1 MKQITKILSLALC
14 AAALLSLPA
23 MAAEDGMLISPV
35 PAIESL
41 APVRVWG
48 KVTKLESGSLLLKN
62 DNKDD
67 IYNEVIVH
75 LPEGVPCV
83 DAVSGLPMDMSKIKD
98 GDTLYAWV
106 GNAMTMSLPPQTSA
120 IVVVGNIPADYRV
133 PEYYKVTGTDRTV
146 TAAIY
151 PAPERTE
158 VNLPVAGGETLTVPV
173 SAQFTP
179 WLTRQIVTVDDLV
192 PGSQILV
199 WKDKDGKVEKV
210 LLLPYAYRG
219 YLDTWEPI
227 PGAPPSPIPMT
238 LSVNEPFGASTQRHH
253 CWRGKS
259 GDLVLAP
266 LRSIAEAA
274 GYDVSWVKGQGAV
287 VKDGDKVLFSVLPG
301 GETVKRPGVEDGD
314 WELTTPCV
322 LEKGVTYLPVGDLAM
337 LLDLY
342 LCQG

>member
-1 MKQITKILSLALC
+1 MKHFAKIMSLLLC

-23 MAAEDGMLISPV
+23 MAKEEDLLISPA
-35 PAIESL
+35 PAIDSL

-48 KVTKLESGSLLLKN
+48 KVTKLESGSLLLNN

-67 IYNEVIVH
+67 VYNEVVVH

-83 DAVSGLPMDMSKIKD
+83 DAVTGLPLDMSKVKD

-120 IVVVGNIPADYRV
+120 IVVVGNIPAGYRV
-133 PEYYKVTGTDRTV
+133 PEFYKITGTDKTV
-146 TAAIY
+146 MPAIY

-158 VNLPVAGGETLTVPV
+158 VNLPVAGGETLKIPV

-192 PGSQILV
+192 PGSQILA

-210 LLLPYAYRG
+210 LVLPYGYRG
-219 YLDTWEPI
+219 YYTVNAKGEVTVN
-227 PGAPPSPIPMT
+227 GEK
-238 LSVNEPFGASTQRHH
+238 LSVNAKLSNPN
-253 CWRGKS
+253 
-259 GDLVLAP
+259 LLP
-266 LRSIAEAA
+266 LRAVAEAVN
-274 GYDVSWVKGQGAV
+274 YDVAWVKGQGAT
-287 VKDGDKVLFSVLPG
+287 VKEGDKVIFSVLPG
-301 GETVKRPGVEDGD
+301 SETARRPGNEDGD
-314 WELTTPCV
+314 RELIAPCV
-322 LEKGVTYLPVGDLAM
+322 TEEGVTYLAAADLSL

-342 LCQG
+342 FYSE

>member
-1 MKQITKILSLALC
+1 MRHIGRILSLALC

-23 MAAEDGMLISPV
+23 MATEEGLLISPA
-35 PAIESL
+35 PAVESL

-48 KVTKLESGSLLLKN
+48 KITKLESGSLLLKN
-62 DNKDD
+62 DSKDD
-67 IYNEVIVH
+67 IYNEVVVH

-83 DAVSGLPMDMSKIKD
+83 DAVTGLPMDMSRVKD

-106 GNAMTMSLPPQTSA
+106 RNAMTMSLPPQTSA
-120 IVVVGNIPADYRV
+120 LIVVGNIPADYRA
-133 PEYYKVTGTDRTV
+133 PEFYKITGTDKTV
-146 TAAIY
+146 MAAIY

-173 SAQFTP
+173 SARFTP

-192 PGSQILV
+192 PGSQILA
-199 WKDKDGKVEKV
+199 WRDKDGKVEKV
-210 LLLPYAYRG
+210 LLLPYDYRG
-219 YLDTWEPI
+219 YLDTWERS
-227 PGAPPSPIPMT
+227 PGTPPDPVPMA
-238 LSVNEPFGASTQRHH
+238 LSVNEPFGASAQSYD

-266 LRSIAEAA
+266 LRAIAEAA

-301 GETVKRPGVEDGD
+301 SETVKRPESEDGD

-322 LEKGVTYLPVGDLAM
+322 MEKGVTYLPVEELAM
-337 LLDLY
+337 LLNLY
-342 LCQG
+342 LCRG

>member
-1 MKQITKILSLALC
+1 MRRFVKVLSLALC

-23 MAAEDGMLISPV
+23 MAAEDGLLISPA
-35 PAIESL
+35 PAVESL

-67 IYNEVIVH
+67 IYSEVVVH

-83 DAVSGLPMDMSKIKD
+83 DAVTGLPMDMGKVKD

-106 GNAMTMSLPPQTSA
+106 GNAMTMSLPPQASA
-120 IVVVGNIPADYRV
+120 LIVVGNIPADYRV
-133 PEYYKVTGTDRTV
+133 PEFYQITGTDKTV
-146 TAAIY
+146 MPAIY

-158 VNLPVAGGETLTVPV
+158 VNLPVAGGETLAIPV

-210 LLLPYAYRG
+210 LLLPYGYRG
-219 YLDTWEPI
+219 YYTMNDKGEVTVNGEK
-227 PGAPPSPIPMT
+227 
-238 LSVNEPFGASTQRHH
+238 LSVNA
-253 CWRGKS
+253 KLS
-259 GDLVLAP
+259 GPGLLP
-266 LRSIAEAA
+266 LRAVAEAVN
-274 GYDVSWVKGQGAV
+274 YDVSWVKGQGAV
-287 VKDGDKVLFSVLPG
+287 VKEGDKVLFSVLPG
-301 GETVKRPGVEDGD
+301 AETAKRPGNEDGD
-314 WELTTPCV
+314 WELVAPCV
-322 LEKGVTYLPVGDLAM
+322 TEEGVTYLAASDLSL

-342 LCQG
+342 FYNA

>member
-1 MKQITKILSLALC
+1 MRRFAKVLSLALC

-23 MAAEDGMLISPV
+23 MAAEDGLLISPA
-35 PAIESL
+35 PAVESL

-67 IYNEVIVH
+67 IYSEVVVH

-83 DAVSGLPMDMSKIKD
+83 DAVTGLPMDMGKVKD

-106 GNAMTMSLPPQTSA
+106 GNAMTMSLPPQASA
-120 IVVVGNIPADYRV
+120 LIVVGNIPADYKV
-133 PEYYKVTGTDRTV
+133 PEFYKVTGTDKTV
-146 TAAIY
+146 MPAIY

-158 VNLPVAGGETLTVPV
+158 VNLPVAGGETLAIPV

-210 LLLPYAYRG
+210 LLLPYGYRG
-219 YLDTWEPI
+219 YYTMNDKGEVTVNGEK
-227 PGAPPSPIPMT
+227 
-238 LSVNEPFGASTQRHH
+238 LSVNARLSDPN
-253 CWRGKS
+253 
-259 GDLVLAP
+259 LLP
-266 LRSIAEAA
+266 LRAVAEAVN
-274 GYDVSWVKGQGAV
+274 YDISWVKGQGAV
-287 VKDGDKVLFSVLPG
+287 VKEGDKVIFSVLPG
-301 GETVKRPGVEDGD
+301 AETAKRPGNEDGD
-314 WELTTPCV
+314 WELLAPCV
-322 LEKGVTYLPVGDLAM
+322 TEGGITYLAARDLSL

-342 LCQG
+342 FYNA

>member
-1 MKQITKILSLALC
+1 MRRFGKVLSLVLC

-23 MAAEDGMLISPV
+23 MAAEDGLLISPA

-48 KVTKLESGSLLLKN
+48 KVTKLENGSLLLKN

-67 IYNEVIVH
+67 IYNEVVVH

-83 DAVSGLPMDMSKIKD
+83 DAVTGLPMDMGKVKD

-106 GNAMTMSLPPQTSA
+106 GNAMTMSLPPQASA
-120 IVVVGNIPADYRV
+120 LIVVGNIPADYRV
-133 PEYYKVTGTDRTV
+133 PEFYQITGTDKTV
-146 TAAIY
+146 MAAIY

-158 VNLPVAGGETLTVPV
+158 VNLPVAGGETLTIPV

-179 WLTRQIVTVDDLV
+179 WLTKNIVTVDDLV
-192 PGSQILV
+192 PGSQILA

-219 YLDTWEPI
+219 YYTVNGKGEVTVN
-227 PGAPPSPIPMT
+227 GGK
-238 LSVNEPFGASTQRHH
+238 LSVNA
-253 CWRGKS
+253 KLS
-259 GDLVLAP
+259 GPGLLP
-266 LRSIAEAA
+266 LRAVAEAVN
-274 GYDVSWVKGQGAV
+274 YDVAWVKGQGAV
-287 VKDGDKVLFSVLPG
+287 VKEGDKVLFSVLPG
-301 GETVKRPGVEDGD
+301 GGTAKRPGNEDGD
-314 WELTTPCV
+314 WELSAPCV
-322 LEKGVTYLPVGDLAM
+322 TEKGVTYLAAGDLGL

-342 LCQG
+342 FYSE